1 MTYFALDLESDPLS
15 SLPEST
21 PSDLR
26 AILTRY
32 RQVLFTPKG
41 LPPPRSHDHAIVLH
55 DGTSPVKVR
64 PYRYPYAQK
73 TLIELMVN
81 DMLRDGLIQ
90 PSTSPFSAHVLLV
103 KKKRVHG
110 GSVLTIEP

>member
-1 MTYFALDLESDPLS
+1 M
-15 SLPEST
+15 
-21 PSDLR
+21 
-26 AILTRY
+26 
-32 RQVLFTPKG
+32 G

-55 DGTSPVKVR
+55 DGTSPVKIR
-64 PYRYPYAQK
+64 PYRYPFAQK

-90 PSTSPFSAHVLLV
+90 PSTSPFSAPVLLV
-103 KKKRVHG
+103 KKKKVHG